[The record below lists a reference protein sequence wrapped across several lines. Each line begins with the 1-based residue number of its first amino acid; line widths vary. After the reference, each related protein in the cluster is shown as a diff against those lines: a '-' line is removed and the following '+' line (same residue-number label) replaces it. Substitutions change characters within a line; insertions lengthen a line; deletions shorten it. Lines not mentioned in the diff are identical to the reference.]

1 MMRCLV
7 ELDQRINHFRSV
19 QLSGFRV
26 FDGPRRDRVER
37 RAFQV
42 FGTSNVA
49 GVPHVRPDFS
59 SCVPC
64 RADGRIESC
73 VAAGLAVSWQYR
85 ACSVDCVCS
94 SGRVWTR
101 LAGRHRQRGDVLRF
115 EEASSAHSREGRRL
129 TIGWSSAADAVLH
142 GLDGGVLVYTLGRQH
157 GECAHQVVESVGLG
171 RFAR

>member
-73 VAAGLAVSWQYR
+73 VAAGLAVSWHIVR
-85 ACSVDCVCS
+85 AAWTASAALGGCGRAWPVDTGKEEMCSDSRKRSAPTAVRGGDSRSAGHPQLTPCYMGSMEAYWCTLSDGSMAKVL
-94 SGRVWTR
+94 TR
-101 LAGRHRQRGDVLRF
+101 L
-115 EEASSAHSREGRRL
+115 
-129 TIGWSSAADAVLH
+129 
-142 GLDGGVLVYTLGRQH
+142 
-157 GECAHQVVESVGLG
+157 
-171 RFAR
+171 